1 MILEPQKIKSD
12 TVSTVS
18 PSISQEIRPH
28 LDLSKKT
35 ELNQFTF
42 GLDLDF
48 CVHVVSSTQLCLIEI
63 PLSYIKYGDNVSYIV
78 KKL

>member
-1 MILEPQKIKSD
+1 MKSD

-18 PSISQEIRPH
+18 PSISHEIRPH

-35 ELNQFTF
+35 ELNVNVTGQFTF
-42 GLDLDF
+42 GLNLDF
-48 CVHVVSSTQLCLIEI
+48 CVHALFSTQLCLIEI